1 MRRIL
6 VASLLLSPLVFT
18 TAAVA
23 GTPATDAAVLTQ
35 VRPVSS
41 GVKPAHVVSA
51 VNVVL
56 PYVSD
61 QTVFTEAEVVLHLNV
76 DSSGKPQ
83 NIQVIKS
90 PSITLNEPVLAA
102 VRQFQFEPATVN
114 NQFVAMPMTLTV
126 VVRK

>member
-1 MRRIL
+1 MRHIL
-6 VASLLLSPLVFT
+6 AASLLLSPFALPA
-18 TAAVA
+18 AAVA
-23 GTPATDAAVLTQ
+23 STPVTDAAVPTQ
-35 VRPVSS
+35 VRPVSA

-56 PYVSD
+56 PSVSD
-61 QTVFTEAEVVLHLNV
+61 QTLFTAAEVVLHLNV
-76 DSSGKPQ
+76 DSTGKPQ
-83 NIQVIKS
+83 NIQIIKS
-90 PSITLNEPVLAA
+90 PSVNLDEPVLAA